1 MPDTANATTPPAVTV
16 PADALHIV
24 LFGMPGA
31 GKSSLLGAL
40 SQAAQAQEH
49 LLNAHLNDLSQGLA
63 ELRQRLY
70 DENGRPTAEEV
81 VPSPVD
87 FESLGGGT
95 ATHVPAA
102 IIDCDGR

>member
-24 LFGMPGA
+24 LFGLPGA

-70 DENGRPTAEEV
+70 DENPRRTAEEV
-81 VPSPVD
+81 VSYPVD
-87 FESLGGGT
+87 FESLG
-95 ATHVPAA
+95 AASANHVAA
-102 IIDCDGR
+102 EI